1 MGYLASS
8 FQDKKG
14 REWTVRFNG
23 KSMKQ
28 AQEELNVN
36 ICDAFVNPQE
46 FLEAMTPAVI
56 IALVWIT
63 IRDDAKKRDVSLD
76 EFLESMWG
84 ESLLS
89 MNDATWSAL
98 VNFSQPEKNL
108 GTAQKLLDQT
118 RRVLDRRQETATKYI
133 EDLTDEK
140 LEKLLG
146 LPSIESSLK
155 QLDTAEST
163 PTPEPT
169 ANSIG

>member
-1 MGYLASS
+1 MAYLASS
-8 FQDKKG
+8 FKDKKG
-14 REWTVRFNG
+14 REWLIRFNG

-28 AQEELNVN
+28 AQEELSVN
-36 ICDAFVNPQE
+36 ICDAFANPQE
-46 FLEAMTPAVI
+46 FLEGMTPAVV
-56 IALVWIT
+56 IALVWVT
-63 IRDDAKKRDVSLD
+63 IRDDAKSREVTLD
-76 EFLESMWG
+76 DFLENMWG
-84 ESLLS
+84 EALIE

-98 VNFSQPEKNL
+98 INFSQPEKNL
-108 GTAQKLLDQT
+108 GTAKKLLDQT
-118 RRVLDRRQETATKYI
+118 RRVLDRRQTKSIQYI

-155 QLDTAEST
+155 QLDTVAST